1 VRRAARVAGGVLV
14 SALLLTGCATASPA
28 VPTASGPATAS
39 ANPNTPALVAQRT
52 SAGLPDCDVPV
63 GGAAPLPDGLPAVVL
78 PCLGSERSVDL
89 SQVRG
94 TPLVVNLWA
103 QWCDPCKAEAPILA
117 AFAARAS
124 GKVVVLGVDY
134 SDPDPAAAIRFAA
147 ASGWRYPQ
155 LVDPDAVLRSRL
167 TLPGI
172 PVTLL
177 VSADG
182 RVVYRVTGGVASVDA
197 LVAAV
202 KDRLGVT
209 L

>member
-1 VRRAARVAGGVLV
+1 V

-63 GGAAPLPDGLPAVVL
+63 GGAPPLSDGLPAVVL

-124 GKVVVLGVDY
+124 GKVAVLGIDY

-197 LVAAV
+197 LVATV